1 MDPVIANFVAPLV
14 GIVVIGNM
22 VLIGMKMRYSY
33 LRRTRVGSVTTEDME
48 RLRDAVDSVRDE
60 VQSMKEELHRLD
72 DRVEFAERLLERP
85 KPAEGGSDPSRPP
98 PPSPR
103 AAPGRAGAEGGEDR
117 VQRASLARADR

>member
-1 MDPVIANFVAPLV
+1 MPPEILDTIAAMVAMLS
-14 GIVVIGNM
+14 IGSFI
-22 VLIGMKMRYSY
+22 LIGMKMRYSY
-33 LRRTRVGSVTTEDME
+33 LRRTRVGSVTTEDMQ

-98 PPSPR
+98 PPS
-103 AAPGRAGAEGGEDR
+103 
-117 VQRASLARADR
+117 L